1 MASLGRYAGGMAS
14 PSSTSS
20 WSAAS
25 WRKFTAAQQP
35 VWPDAEAL
43 KKAEA
48 QLSALPPL
56 VFAGEARRLTS
67 QLAEVANGQAFLL
80 QAGDCAESFADFSAD
95 SIRDKLKIILQM
107 AVALTYAAG
116 VPVVKVGRIAG
127 QFAKP
132 RSADTERI
140 GDVELPSFR
149 GHMVNDETFDEEAR
163 RPDPARLV
171 AAYQQSASTLNL
183 LRAFTKGGFADL
195 SQVHLWNQQ
204 FVASSTEG
212 QRYERIAAEID
223 RALRFMAA
231 CGIDLGAEV
240 GLHQVDFW
248 TSHEAL
254 ILPYEECLTRMDSL
268 SGDWFDCS
276 AHLLWVGDRTR
287 QLDGAHVEFLSGVGN
302 PLGVKIGPTTS
313 PDEAVQ
319 LCERLNPART
329 PGRLTL
335 ITRFGADKIDEL
347 LPPLLR
353 AVEGAGH
360 PVVWAC
366 DPMHGNTFTSAGG
379 RKTRRF
385 NDILSELRAFFALH
399 REAGTWPG
407 GVHVELT
414 GDDVTECLG
423 GAEEIF
429 EGDLEAR
436 YTTTCDPRL
445 NARQSLD
452 LAFRVAEFLRV

>member
-1 MASLGRYAGGMAS
+1 M
-14 PSSTSS
+14 TSRPETAS

-25 WRKFTAAQQP
+25 WRKFPSAQQP
-35 VWPDAEAL
+35 DWPDADAL

-48 QLSALPPL
+48 RLSALPPL
-56 VFAGEARRLTS
+56 VFAGEARHLTRD
-67 QLAEVANGQAFLL
+67 LAEVANGQAFLL
-80 QAGDCAESFADFSAD
+80 QAGDCAESFDDFSAD

-132 RSADTERI
+132 RSADTETV
-140 GDVELPSFR
+140 GDVALASFR
-149 GHMVNDETFDEEAR
+149 GHMVNDDAFDTEAR
-163 RPDPARLV
+163 RPDPERLI
-171 AAYQQSASTLNL
+171 AAYHQSASTLNL

-212 QRYERIAAEID
+212 QRYERIASEID

-231 CGIDLGAEV
+231 CGIDLGAEA
-240 GLHQVDFW
+240 GLHQVDFF

-254 ILPYEECLTRMDSL
+254 ILPYEECLTRVDSL
-268 SGDWFDCS
+268 TGDPYDCS
-276 AHLLWVGDRTR
+276 AHMVWIGDRTR
-287 QLDGAHVEFLSGVGN
+287 QLDGAHVEFFRGICNPVGC
-302 PLGVKIGPTTS
+302 KIGPTCT
-313 PDEAVQ
+313 PEELAG
-319 LCERLNPART
+319 LCERLNPDRQ

-335 ITRFGADKIDEL
+335 IIRLGADKVEEL
-347 LPPLLR
+347 LPPLVR
-353 AVEGAGH
+353 AVEAAGH
-360 PVVWAC
+360 PVIWAC

-385 NDILSELRAFFALH
+385 DDILSELRAFFAVH
-399 REAGTWPG
+399 RDEGTWPG
-407 GVHVELT
+407 GVHIELT

-423 GAEEIF
+423 GSEEIL
-429 EGDLEAR
+429 EGDLGVR

-445 NARQSLD
+445 NGRQSLD
-452 LAFRVAEFLRV
+452 LAFQVAEFLRS

>member
-1 MASLGRYAGGMAS
+1 MTSHAHSAAWS
-14 PSSTSS
+14 P
-20 WSAAS
+20 AS
-25 WRKFTAAQQP
+25 WRQFRAAQQP
-35 VWPDAEAL
+35 EWPDADAL

-48 QLSALPPL
+48 RLSAVPPL
-56 VFAGEARRLTS
+56 VFAGEARYLTA
-67 QLAEVANGQAFLL
+67 QLADVATGNAFLL

-95 SIRDKLKIILQM
+95 AIRDKLKIILQM

-132 RSADTERI
+132 RSAATERV
-140 GDVELPSFR
+140 GEVELGSFR
-149 GHMVNDETFDEEAR
+149 GHMVNDEAFESEAR
-163 RPDPARLV
+163 RPDPERLV

-212 QRYERIAAEID
+212 RRYERIASEID

-231 CGIDLGAEV
+231 CGIDLGAEE

-254 ILPYEECLTRMDSL
+254 ILPYEECLTRRDSL
-268 SGDWFDCS
+268 TGDWYDCS
-276 AHLLWVGDRTR
+276 AHLVWIGDRTR
-287 QLDGAHVEFLSGVGN
+287 QLDGAHVEFFSGICN
-302 PLGVKIGPTTS
+302 PIACKIGPTCTTA
-313 PDEAVQ
+313 DVAA
-319 LCERLNPART
+319 LCDRLNPDRV
-329 PGRLTL
+329 PGRMTL
-335 ITRFGADKIDEL
+335 ITRFGANTIEEL
-347 LPPLLR
+347 LPPIVR
-353 AVEGAGH
+353 AVEAEGH
-360 PVVWAC
+360 PVVWVC
-366 DPMHGNTFTSAGG
+366 DPMHGNTFTSDGG

-385 NDILSELRAFFALH
+385 DDILSEVRSFFAVH
-399 REAGTWPG
+399 RDEGTWPG

-414 GDDVTECLG
+414 GEDVTECLG
-423 GAEEIF
+423 GAEEIL
-429 EGDLEAR
+429 EGDLDAR

-445 NARQSLD
+445 NGRQSLD
-452 LAFRVAEFLRV
+452 LAFRVAEFLRS

>member
-1 MASLGRYAGGMAS
+1 VTSRPES
-14 PSSTSS
+14 SS

-25 WRKFTAAQQP
+25 WRKFPAAQQP
-35 VWPDAEAL
+35 DWPDADAL

-48 QLSALPPL
+48 RLSALPPL
-56 VFAGEARRLTS
+56 VFAGEARHLTRD
-67 QLAEVANGQAFLL
+67 LAEVANGQAFLL
-80 QAGDCAESFADFSAD
+80 QAGDCAESFDDFSAD

-132 RSADTERI
+132 RTADTETVD
-140 GDVELPSFR
+140 DVALASFR
-149 GHMVNDETFDEEAR
+149 GHMVNDDAFEADAR
-163 RPDPARLV
+163 RPDPERLI

-195 SQVHLWNQQ
+195 SQVHQWNQQ

-231 CGIDLGAEV
+231 CGIDLGAEE
-240 GLHQVDFW
+240 GLHQVDFF
-248 TSHEAL
+248 TCHEGL
-254 ILPYEECLTRMDSL
+254 ILPYEESLTRVDSL
-268 SGDWFDCS
+268 TGDPYDCS
-276 AHLLWVGDRTR
+276 AHMVWVGDRTR
-287 QLDGAHVEFLSGVGN
+287 QLDGAHIEFFRGICNPVGC
-302 PLGVKIGPTTS
+302 KIGPRCT
-313 PDEAVQ
+313 PEELLG
-319 LCERLNPART
+319 LCETLNPDRL

-335 ITRFGADKIDEL
+335 IIRLGADKVEEL
-347 LPPLLR
+347 LPPLVR
-353 AVEGAGH
+353 AVEAEGH

-366 DPMHGNTFTSAGG
+366 DPMHGNTFTSVGG

-385 NDILSELRAFFALH
+385 DVILSELRSFFAVH
-399 REAGTWPG
+399 RDEGTWPG
-407 GVHVELT
+407 GLHIELT

-423 GAEEIF
+423 GSEEIL
-429 EGDLEAR
+429 EGDLGVH

-452 LAFRVAEFLRV
+452 LAFQVAEFLRS

>member
-1 MASLGRYAGGMAS
+1 MAVTSRPESPAG
-14 PSSTSS
+14 
-20 WSAAS
+20 SAAS
-25 WRKFTAAQQP
+25 WRRFPAAQQP
-35 VWPDAEAL
+35 VWPDADAL

-48 QLSALPPL
+48 RLSTLPPL
-56 VFAGEARRLTS
+56 VFAGEARHLTAA
-67 QLAEVANGQAFLL
+67 LGDVANGEAFLL

-132 RSADTERI
+132 RSADTEVL
-140 GDVELPSFR
+140 GDRALLSFR
-149 GHMVNDETFDEEAR
+149 GHMVNDEAFEAAAR
-163 RPDPARLV
+163 TPDPERLV

-204 FVASSTEG
+204 FVASSSEG
-212 QRYERIAAEID
+212 QRYERIASEID

-231 CGIDLGAEV
+231 CGIDLAAEE
-240 GLHQVDFW
+240 GLHEVDFW

-254 ILPYEECLTRMDSL
+254 ILNYEECLTRQDSL
-268 SGDWFDCS
+268 TGDWYDCS
-276 AHLLWVGDRTR
+276 AHMVWIGDRTR
-287 QLDGAHVEFLSGVGN
+287 QLDGAHVEFFTGICNPVGCK
-302 PLGVKIGPTTS
+302 VGPTCT
-313 PDEAVQ
+313 PEEVVA
-319 LCERLNPART
+319 LCERLNPDRL

-335 ITRFGADKIDEL
+335 ITRLGAANVRDL
-347 LPPLLR
+347 LPPRVR
-353 AVEGAGH
+353 AVEAGGH

-366 DPMHGNTFTSAGG
+366 DPMHGNTFTSNGG
-379 RKTRRF
+379 RKSRRLD
-385 NDILSELRAFFALH
+385 DILLELRSFFDVH
-399 REAGTWPG
+399 RDEGTWPG
-407 GVHVELT
+407 GLHVELT

-423 GAEEIF
+423 GAEEIL
-429 EGDLEAR
+429 EGDLDIH
-436 YTTTCDPRL
+436 YTTSCDPRL

-452 LAFRVAEFLRV
+452 LAFRVAEVLRS

>member
-1 MASLGRYAGGMAS
+1 MTS
-14 PSSTSS
+14 PTEASS
-20 WSAAS
+20 WSPAS
-25 WRKFTAAQQP
+25 WRRFPAAQQAE
-35 VWPDAEAL
+35 WPDADAL
-43 KKAEA
+43 KRVEA
-48 QLSALPPL
+48 RLATLPPL

-67 QLAEVANGQAFLL
+67 QLAQVANGEAFLL
-80 QAGDCAESFADFSAD
+80 QAGDCAESFDEFTADA
-95 SIRDKLKIILQM
+95 IRDKLKIILQM

-132 RSADTERI
+132 RSATTERV
-140 GDVELPSFR
+140 GGVELQSFR
-149 GHMVNDETFDEEAR
+149 GHMVNDEAFEAEAR
-163 RPDPARLV
+163 TPDPARLV

-195 SQVHLWNQQ
+195 SQVHQWNQQ
-204 FVASSTEG
+204 FVASSAEG
-212 QRYERIAAEID
+212 RRYERIASEID

-254 ILPYEECLTRMDSL
+254 ILPYEECLTRVDSL
-268 SGDWFDCS
+268 TGDWYDCS
-276 AHLLWVGDRTR
+276 AHMVWVGDRTR
-287 QLDGAHVEFLSGVGN
+287 QLDGAHLEFLAGITNPVGA
-302 PLGVKIGPTTS
+302 KIGPSCT
-313 PDEAVQ
+313 PAEVVAV
-319 LCERLNPART
+319 CERLNPDHL

-335 ITRFGADKIDEL
+335 ITRFGAARVAEL
-347 LPPLLR
+347 LPPVLR
-353 AVEGAGH
+353 AVEAEGH

-366 DPMHGNTFTSAGG
+366 DPMHGNTFTSDGG

-385 NDILSELRAFFALH
+385 DDILAELRIFFDVH
-399 REAGTWPG
+399 RDEGTWPG
-407 GVHVELT
+407 GLHVELT

-423 GAEEIF
+423 GAEEIL
-429 EGDLEAR
+429 EIDLADR

-452 LAFRVAEFLRV
+452 LAFRVAEFLRT

>member
-1 MASLGRYAGGMAS
+1 V
-14 PSSTSS
+14 PSQPEITS

-25 WRKFTAAQQP
+25 WRTFPAAQQP
-35 VWPDAEAL
+35 DWPDADAL

-48 QLSALPPL
+48 RLASLPPL
-56 VFAGEARRLTS
+56 VFAGEARHLTR
-67 QLAEVANGQAFLL
+67 QLADVANGEAFLL
-80 QAGDCAESFADFSAD
+80 QAGDCAESFAEFSAD

-107 AVALTYAAG
+107 AVVLTYAAG

-132 RSADTERI
+132 RSAPTERV
-140 GDVELPSFR
+140 GDVELESFR
-149 GHMVNDETFDEEAR
+149 GHMVNDEAFDPEAR
-163 RPDPARLV
+163 RPDPERLV

-195 SQVHLWNQQ
+195 SQVHVWNQQ
-204 FVASSTEG
+204 FVSSSAEG
-212 QRYERIAAEID
+212 QRYERIASEID

-231 CGIDLGAEV
+231 CGIDLGAEE
-240 GLHQVDFW
+240 GLHEVDFW
-248 TSHEAL
+248 TCHEAL
-254 ILPYEECLTRMDSL
+254 IIPYEECLTRMDSL
-268 SGDWFDCS
+268 TGDWYDCS
-276 AHLLWVGDRTR
+276 AHMVWVGDRTR
-287 QLDGAHVEFLSGVGN
+287 QLDGAHVEFASGINN
-302 PLGVKIGPTTS
+302 PVGVKVGPTCT
-313 PDEAVQ
+313 PAEVVA
-319 LCERLNPART
+319 LCDRLNPDRL

-335 ITRFGADKIDEL
+335 ITRIGAARLAEL
-347 LPPLLR
+347 LPPVVR
-353 AVEGAGH
+353 AVEAEGH
-360 PVVWAC
+360 PVVWVC

-385 NDILSELRAFFALH
+385 DDIISELRAFFDVH
-399 REAGTWPG
+399 RDEGTWPG

-429 EGDLEAR
+429 EDDLEER

-452 LAFRVAEFLRV
+452 LAYRVAEFLRS

>member
-1 MASLGRYAGGMAS
+1 M
-14 PSSTSS
+14 TSRPESAS

-25 WRKFTAAQQP
+25 WRRFPAAQQP
-35 VWPDAEAL
+35 DWPDADAL

-48 QLSALPPL
+48 RLSALPPL
-56 VFAGEARRLTS
+56 VFAGEARHLTS
-67 QLAEVANGQAFLL
+67 GLAEVANGEAFLL
-80 QAGDCAESFADFSAD
+80 QAGDCAESFVDFSAD

-132 RSADTERI
+132 RSADTETV
-140 GDVELPSFR
+140 GDVALASFR
-149 GHMVNDETFDEEAR
+149 GHMVNDDAFDADAR
-163 RPDPARLV
+163 RPDPERLI

-204 FVASSTEG
+204 FVASSAEG

-231 CGIDLGAEV
+231 CGIDLGAEQ
-240 GLHQVDFW
+240 GLHQVDFF

-254 ILPYEECLTRMDSL
+254 LLPYEECLTRVDSL
-268 SGDWFDCS
+268 TGDPYDCS
-276 AHLLWVGDRTR
+276 AHMVWIGDRTR
-287 QLDGAHVEFLSGVGN
+287 QLDGAHVEFFRGICNPVGC
-302 PLGVKIGPTTS
+302 KIGPSCT
-313 PDEAVQ
+313 PDELSA
-319 LCERLNPART
+319 LCERLNPDRL
-329 PGRLTL
+329 PGRVTL
-335 ITRFGADKIDEL
+335 IIRLGADKVEDL
-347 LPPLLR
+347 LPPLIR
-353 AVEGAGH
+353 AVEAEGH

-366 DPMHGNTFTSAGG
+366 DPMHGNTFASAGG

-385 NDILSELRAFFALH
+385 DEILSELRSFFAVH
-399 REAGTWPG
+399 RDEGTWPG
-407 GVHVELT
+407 GLHIELT

-423 GAEEIF
+423 GAEEIL
-429 EGDLEAR
+429 EGDLGVR

-452 LAFRVAEFLRV
+452 LAFQVAEFLRS

>member
-1 MASLGRYAGGMAS
+1 M
-14 PSSTSS
+14 TSHPPLAP
-20 WSAAS
+20 WTPAS
-25 WRKFTAAQQP
+25 WRQFPAAQQP
-35 VWPDAEAL
+35 EWPDADAL

-48 QLSALPPL
+48 RLSAVPPL
-56 VFAGEARRLTS
+56 VFAGEARHLTA
-67 QLAEVANGQAFLL
+67 QLADVANGEAFLL
-80 QAGDCAESFADFSAD
+80 QAGDCAESFAEFSAD
-95 SIRDKLKIILQM
+95 AIRDKLKIILQM

-132 RSADTERI
+132 RSAATEQI
-140 GDVELPSFR
+140 GDVELDSFR
-149 GHMVNDETFDEEAR
+149 GHMVNDEAFEAEAR
-163 RPDPARLV
+163 RPDPERLV

-212 QRYERIAAEID
+212 RRYERIASEID

-231 CGIDLGAEV
+231 CGIDLGAEE
-240 GLHQVDFW
+240 GLHHVDFW

-254 ILPYEECLTRMDSL
+254 ILPYEECLTRRDSL
-268 SGDWFDCS
+268 TGDWYDCS
-276 AHLLWVGDRTR
+276 AHLVWIGDRTR
-287 QLDGAHVEFLSGVGN
+287 QLDGAHVEFFSGICN
-302 PLGVKIGPTTS
+302 PVACKIGPTCTS
-313 PDEAVQ
+313 ADVLA
-319 LCERLNPART
+319 LCDRLNPDRL

-335 ITRFGADKIDEL
+335 VTRFGASRIEEL
-347 LPPLLR
+347 LPPIVR

-360 PVVWAC
+360 PVVWVC
-366 DPMHGNTFTSAGG
+366 DPMHGNTFTSEGG

-385 NDILSELRAFFALH
+385 DVILGEVRSFFAVH
-399 REAGTWPG
+399 RDEGTWPG

-414 GDDVTECLG
+414 GEDVTECLG

-429 EGDLEAR
+429 EGDLDAR
-436 YTTTCDPRL
+436 YTTACDPRL

-452 LAFRVAEFLRV
+452 LAFRVAEFLRS

>member
-1 MASLGRYAGGMAS
+1 MSRPDPA
-14 PSSTSS
+14 S

-25 WRKFTAAQQP
+25 WRKFPAAQQP
-35 VWPDAEAL
+35 DWPDADAL

-48 QLSALPPL
+48 RLSGLPPL
-56 VFAGEARRLTS
+56 VFAGEARHLTRE
-67 QLAEVANGQAFLL
+67 LADVANGDAFLL

-132 RSADTERI
+132 RSADTEKV
-140 GDVELPSFR
+140 GDLALQSFR
-149 GHMVNDETFDEEAR
+149 GHMVNDDAFEADAR
-163 RPDPARLV
+163 RPDPERLI

-195 SQVHLWNQQ
+195 AQVHQWNQQ
-204 FVASSTEG
+204 FVASSKEG
-212 QRYERIAAEID
+212 QRYERVAAEID

-231 CGIDLGAEV
+231 CGIDLAAEE
-240 GLHQVDFW
+240 GLHEVDFW
-248 TSHEAL
+248 TCHEGL
-254 ILPYEECLTRMDSL
+254 ILPYEESLTRIDSL
-268 SGDWFDCS
+268 TGDWYDCS
-276 AHLLWVGDRTR
+276 AHMVWIGDRTR
-287 QLDGAHVEFLSGVGN
+287 QLDGAHVEFFRGICN
-302 PLGVKIGPTTS
+302 PVACKIGPSCS
-313 PDEAVQ
+313 PEELLG
-319 LCERLNPART
+319 LCERLNPDRL

-335 ITRFGADKIDEL
+335 ITRMGADKIEQL
-347 LPPLLR
+347 MPPLVR
-353 AVEGAGH
+353 VVEAEGH
-360 PVVWAC
+360 PVVWVC
-366 DPMHGNTFTSAGG
+366 DPMHGNTFTSSGG

-385 NDILSELRAFFALH
+385 DDILAELRSFFAVH
-399 REAGTWPG
+399 RDEGTWPG
-407 GVHVELT
+407 GLHIELT

-423 GAEEIF
+423 GAEEIL
-429 EGDLEAR
+429 EGDLGVR

-452 LAFRVAEFLRV
+452 LAFRVAEFLRS